1 MDDEHNKL
9 LLSLSEAQSLREKKL
24 ALECL
29 MKIPISLD
37 HLEKLLVNIS
47 MPETISKMIED
58 GSSKG
63 SVMERAA
70 NEFNQLQHLVVK
82 CGNSS
87 KVLNEFT
94 QVCSILFILFPI
106 FLYFILCSFYPSRE
120 LMK

>member
-1 MDDEHNKL
+1 MLDDAHNKL
-9 LLSLSEAQSLREKKL
+9 LLTLSEAQSLREKKL

-29 MKIPISLD
+29 MKIPVSLD
-37 HLEKLLVNIS
+37 HLEKLLINIS

-87 KVLNEFT
+87 TALQEFT
-94 QVCSILFILFPI
+94 KVHIYLIYML
-106 FLYFILCSFYPSRE
+106 
-120 LMK
+120 

>member
-1 MDDEHNKL
+1 LDDEHNKL

-47 MPETISKMIED
+47 TPETISKMIED
-58 GSSKG
+58 SSSKG

-87 KVLNEFT
+87 TVLIEFT
-94 QVCSILFILFPI
+94 QVCILFILFPI
-106 FLYFILCSFYPSRE
+106 FMYFILCSFYPSRE